1 MPHVIVQTIEG
12 ILDNDQKKRLLERVA
27 DVMVEVE
34 GRGDPAFRKGVWV
47 RIEEQPAS
55 HWFLGGAIY
64 TSDMIAQKF
73 GALDSSGNR
82 K

>member
-27 DVMVEVE
+27 DVMVEIE

-47 RIEEQPAS
+47 RIEEQPAT
-55 HWFLGGAIY
+55 HWYLGGAAY
-64 TSDMIAQKF
+64 TPEMIAMKF
-73 GALDSSGNR
+73 GALDAGGNR

>member
-1 MPHVIVQTIEG
+1 MPHVVIQTIHG
-12 ILDNDQKKRLLERVA
+12 ILDNEQKKRLLERVA
-27 DVMVEVE
+27 DLMVEVE

-47 RIEEQPAS
+47 RIEEQPAT

-64 TSDMIAQKF
+64 TPEMIAGKF
-73 GALDSSGNR
+73 GPLDANGDR